1 MDVEIKVQLP
11 YNEFLITLS
20 SEWMQCPYAR
30 GEQRSDG
37 VGETVIEEG
46 RGSGPAEYGKCWL
59 IIVQVATKMHVITQ
73 WVSYSTICLGCVGV
87 YYPKDYVSESFSVY
101 VDFLIIVVSK
111 GNYNYLIWWY
121 STGERR
127 SIQLR

>member
-46 RGSGPAEYGKCWL
+46 CRNRSAEYGKCWL
-59 IIVQVATKMHVITQ
+59 ITVQVATKMHVITQ
-73 WVSYSTICLGCVGV
+73 RVSYYTISVVALAIH
-87 YYPKDYVSESFSVY
+87 KDNVSDV
-101 VDFLIIVVSK
+101 L
-111 GNYNYLIWWY
+111 
-121 STGERR
+121 
-127 SIQLR
+127 